1 MRMRPAW
8 TLALLWC
15 LVAISRAI
23 ADDKPTNLSD
33 AQAAVEAN
41 LRTPQGKAYDEQL
54 GTEFPPKY
62 MGTVHQ
68 CKQTS
73 GDSASFWILMKLD
86 QDGSVKEVL
95 LYPSTKLGVCA
106 REALLKGKFSPPPR
120 AAYWV
125 SIYLKMAH

>member
-1 MRMRPAW
+1 MRMRRAW

-62 MGTVHQ
+62 MGYGTPVQ
-68 CKQTS
+68 ADV
-73 GDSASFWILMKLD
+73 GGFREFLD
-86 QDGSVKEVL
+86 PD
-95 LYPSTKLGVCA
+95 
-106 REALLKGKFSPPPR
+106 EA
-120 AAYWV
+120 
-125 SIYLKMAH
+125 

>member
-1 MRMRPAW
+1 MHAWIVVLLFSLMPISLAADERP
-8 TLALLWC
+8 T
-15 LVAISRAI
+15 S
-23 ADDKPTNLSD
+23 LSD

-54 GTEFPPKY
+54 GTEFPQKY

-86 QDGSVKEVL
+86 QDGSVKGVL
-95 LYPSTKLGVCA
+95 LYPSTKLGVCT
-106 REALLKGKFSPPPR
+106 REALLKGKFSAPPR